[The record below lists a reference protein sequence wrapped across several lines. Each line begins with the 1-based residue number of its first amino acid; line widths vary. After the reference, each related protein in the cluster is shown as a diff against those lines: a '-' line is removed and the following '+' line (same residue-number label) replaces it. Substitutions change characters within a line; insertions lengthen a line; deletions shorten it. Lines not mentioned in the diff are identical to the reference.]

1 MIKIQPKN
9 KSLNT
14 KERAIIAGE
23 LNKDFI
29 DSKIIKNEFNLLKDY
44 ELEFLKSSYD
54 LDSDA
59 KLLSY
64 CKDVKVLFFKNKCE
78 FKIEEGFTATNGNFY
93 RTNRDDQTNMIGQKG
108 ALSDDL
114 SILQVPWK
122 TEDKGY
128 VMHTRE
134 DWLKIHQEAFKHK
147 QMQLM
152 KYDSLK
158 KQIITTTTQ
167 DGLSAINWV

>member
-1 MIKIQPKN
+1 LIKIQPKS
-9 KSLNT
+9 KSLNI
-14 KERAIIAGE
+14 KDRAILAGE
-23 LNKDFI
+23 LNKEFI
-29 DSKIIKNEFNLLKDY
+29 DARIIKNEFNSLKDY
-44 ELEFLKSSYD
+44 ELEFLKSSYS

-64 CKDVKVLFFKNKCE
+64 CKDVKVLFFKNTCE

-93 RTNRDDQTNMIGQKG
+93 RTNRDDQTNMIGQKD

-114 SILQVPWK
+114 SVTQVPWK

-134 DWLKIHQEAFKHK
+134 GWLKVHQEAFMHK
-147 QMQLM
+147 QTQLM
-152 KYDSLK
+152 KYDTLK
-158 KQIITTTTQ
+158 KKVSTALSQ
-167 DGLSAINWV
+167 DELSLINW